1 MGGVAFAGGGVG
13 ALIAGRGP
21 GVAAA
26 EADAAGGG
34 ATIAAAALGAGGARD
49 RLESSARAGVAELA
63 AGVASIPAPP
73 VELDA
78 TRATTATIAVSPTP
92 PAPSLRR
99 PRRQGIS
106 PVALTLDTSSPKV
119 SGDLA
124 AMGGPG
130 MAQRTASSSL
140 AKGRKDVD
148 KLKVA
153 VVSRS
158 IVVRGI
164 VTWFRWAGLPLRSFA
179 PEQLAQAFAF
189 LAISDAEAM
198 DLCIAVEELCATMNG
213 PVRSASWVA
222 AYRAKLGG

>member
-1 MGGVAFAGGGVG
+1 MKNAVFKLVHNVGICVHNARNPNKQEWDAYLEMSAAMRDAAAGDFASFKQIVFTDGGG
-13 ALIAGRGP
+13 
-21 GVAAA
+21 
-26 EADAAGGG
+26 
-34 ATIAAAALGAGGARD
+34 
-49 RLESSARAGVAELA
+49 
-63 AGVASIPAPP
+63 
-73 VELDA
+73 
-78 TRATTATIAVSPTP
+78 
-92 PAPSLRR
+92 PS
-99 PRRQGIS
+99 
-106 PVALTLDTSSPKV
+106 
-119 SGDLA
+119 
-124 AMGGPG
+124 

-164 VTWFRWAGLPLRSFA
+164 VTWFRWVGLPLRSFA